1 MLGGTDVT
9 GIARLMARIARD
21 RTPSDIV
28 ICSIHW
34 GPNWGFDVPE
44 AHRRFAHEV
53 IDKAGVSI
61 VHGHSSHHPMG
72 IEVYRDRL
80 ILYGCGDFL
89 NDYEGI
95 SGYEEFLDDLTLMY
109 FAGVDLASGSLADL
123 DMVPLQVRRF
133 QLVHASLQD
142 TDLLLDTLD
151 RECRKFGAR
160 MILKPD
166 GGLALSW
173 PRVEPEHPRERVLH
187 H

>member
-1 MLGGTDVT
+1 
-9 GIARLMARIARD
+9 
-21 RTPSDIV
+21 
-28 ICSIHW
+28 
-34 GPNWGFDVPE
+34 
-44 AHRRFAHEV
+44 
-53 IDKAGVSI
+53 
-61 VHGHSSHHPMG
+61 MG